1 MRVQIY
7 VEGGGDHAPLRR
19 RCREGFREFFRNAG
33 LAEAMP
39 KVVACGSRRNAYGKF
54 CTAVG
59 NASEGDFVVLLVD
72 SEGPVDGVP
81 PWQHL
86 RNRERW
92 TQPPEASD
100 DSAHLMVQ
108 VMESWFLADRAALKR
123 YFGHGFRETAL
134 PEHAAVEEVA
144 KADVLNGLKDASR
157 SCRTKSRYDKGQ
169 HSFDIL
175 SQLDADKVMERSPGA
190 KRLVTAVRQAGGYR
204 AAHSDRP

>member
-81 PWQHL
+81 PWQHCGTGSGG
-86 RNRERW
+86 RNRPKRA
-92 TQPPEASD
+92 TT
-100 DSAHLMVQ
+100 AH
-108 VMESWFLADRAALKR
+108 
-123 YFGHGFRETAL
+123 T
-134 PEHAAVEEVA
+134 
-144 KADVLNGLKDASR
+144 
-157 SCRTKSRYDKGQ
+157 
-169 HSFDIL
+169 
-175 SQLDADKVMERSPGA
+175 
-190 KRLVTAVRQAGGYR
+190 
-204 AAHSDRP
+204 